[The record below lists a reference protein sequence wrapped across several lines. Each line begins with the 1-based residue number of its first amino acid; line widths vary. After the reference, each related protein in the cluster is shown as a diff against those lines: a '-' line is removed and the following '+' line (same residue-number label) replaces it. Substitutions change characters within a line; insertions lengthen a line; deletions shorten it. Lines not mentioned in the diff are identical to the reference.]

1 MRMSDWSSDVCSS
14 DLEALSIELTSLAA
28 LALLILFF
36 HLFPVVG
43 PEGENRLDLRRLLS
57 GFASPALIA
66 VLALLVLGEGLTRPG
81 VLDEVANRGILLTR
95 QNRAFPIHPL
105 LVAVVAFSSVLTTIP
120 VGQDRTRWR

>member
-66 VLALLVLGEGLTRPG
+66 VLALLVLGEGLTRTG
-81 VLDEVANRGILLTR
+81 VLDEVANRVILFTR
-95 QNRAFPIHPL
+95 QNRAFAIAL
-105 LVAVVAFSSVLTTIP
+105 MLVVGVAFSS
-120 VGQDRTRWR
+120 DRQSVV